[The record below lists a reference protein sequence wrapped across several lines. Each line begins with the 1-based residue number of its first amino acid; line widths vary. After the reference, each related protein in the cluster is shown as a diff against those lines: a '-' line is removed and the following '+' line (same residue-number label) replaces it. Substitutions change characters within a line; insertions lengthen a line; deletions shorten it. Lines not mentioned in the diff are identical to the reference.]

1 MTPRLT
7 VGLIFPISSNFHLY
21 KPMRRWRLNTSHEL
35 ANVLVLHRHG
45 HGTQRSLSPVLN
57 PDNNPELRLRTEP
70 LGNIVWTRFRRSKA
84 SWSRPNG
91 FLFPV
96 QRLIWNGMSTWISY
110 RMRFIVQTTKIVA
123 DGTNS
128 TLCTSHDLATPM
140 AKLCGIR
147 NSKVNNQNNNK

>member
-7 VGLIFPISSNFHLY
+7 VGLIFPISTNFHLY

-45 HGTQRSLSPVLN
+45 HGTQRSSSHVLY

-70 LGNIVWTRFRRSKA
+70 LGNIVWTKFRRSKA

-91 FLFPV
+91 FLFHV
-96 QRLIWNGMSTWISY
+96 QRLIWNIISTWISY
-110 RMRFIVQTTKIVA
+110 CMRFIVAVA
-123 DGTNS
+123 DGKNRS
-128 TLCTSHDLATPM
+128 RWHQFHVMYIAWPSDPYCEIM
-140 AKLCGIR
+140 W
-147 NSKVNNQNNNK
+147 NKE